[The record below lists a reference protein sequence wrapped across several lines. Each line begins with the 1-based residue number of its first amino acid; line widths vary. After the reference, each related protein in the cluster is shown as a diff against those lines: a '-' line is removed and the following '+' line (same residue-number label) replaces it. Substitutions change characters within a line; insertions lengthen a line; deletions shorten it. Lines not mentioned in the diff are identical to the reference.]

1 MHVWARQELSTD
13 AGSRRH
19 LPGTHPMSLTAM
31 HSVDHHSLIR
41 GNVCVTDGAHSKCTY
56 GHDRKL
62 STVISQGLTP
72 CPVTGGASILD
83 SEGLRPP
90 NVHLCLPVHN
100 CALPTY
106 IFSIMLWRLG
116 GMRTVP
122 LQWSLVCPTLTPAE
136 HPWPVAVNQ
145 LHSEV
150 NTRQHLT

>member
-1 MHVWARQELSTD
+1 
-13 AGSRRH
+13 
-19 LPGTHPMSLTAM
+19 MSSTAM

-122 LQWSLVCPTLTPAE
+122 LQWSLVCPTPTLSRVILGL
-136 HPWPVAVNQ
+136 W
-145 LHSEV
+145 L
-150 NTRQHLT
+150 